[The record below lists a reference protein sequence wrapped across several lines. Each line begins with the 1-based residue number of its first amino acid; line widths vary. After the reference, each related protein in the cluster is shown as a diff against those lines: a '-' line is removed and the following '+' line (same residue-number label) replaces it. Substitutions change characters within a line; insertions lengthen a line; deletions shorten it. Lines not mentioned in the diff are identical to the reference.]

1 MHEIFTEKVE
11 KSGKKLSSSKHKF
24 SKGLSHIQE
33 LRKFVP
39 EIDEFNRHDMES
51 TLNDLHDILSHFY
64 AGDEFPFTAIWELL
78 QKLAGQVSRHLWTNG
93 YQLLVWRIILLIE
106 NIYKAMSLVDQW
118 YLDLHDTIKAQI
130 LSFAKQSSLDIRVS

>member
-1 MHEIFTEKVE
+1 MDIEQGEFIPEVEYLLTLEIKDTNLCSFDRFENSFIRFILLILFKTIKMHEIFTEKVE

-24 SKGLSHIQE
+24 SKGLAHIQE

-64 AGDEFPFTAIWELL
+64 ASDEFPFTAI
-78 QKLAGQVSRHLWTNG
+78 
-93 YQLLVWRIILLIE
+93 
-106 NIYKAMSLVDQW
+106 
-118 YLDLHDTIKAQI
+118 
-130 LSFAKQSSLDIRVS
+130 